1 MVINWA
7 NSASRAAPPVFRGP
21 VARDRPSS
29 RKEGNLAMN
38 AFRQLL
44 SGSEPVFAP
53 LVFSPITAMLAEAA
67 GFRALYLGGGSMG
80 YIKGGTEAQLSL
92 TEMAQAALDIRT
104 VCRLPLIL
112 DGACGWGDPMHVQRT
127 IAMSEAAGFAAI
139 EIEDQILPKRAHHH
153 IGIEHMIPLEA
164 LVQKIAAAAAAR
176 HDPDFVLIGRT
187 NALRNTGLDDAL
199 RRAEGYKR
207 AGADMLYVGG
217 RNPDHVRALGE
228 RLPPPLMY
236 MAGAGGL
243 SASPLTKA
251 ELYALGFRLIVDA
264 TTPLM
269 AAHKALRQCYAAL
282 AAGEPDPLLESAP
295 GTEQAEV
302 HRTIKLDRMLEVERR
317 TVEK

>member
-1 MVINWA
+1 MNE
-7 NSASRAAPPVFRGP
+7 FRTLISGP
-21 VARDRPSS
+21 
-29 RKEGNLAMN
+29 
-38 AFRQLL
+38 
-44 SGSEPVFAP
+44 EPVFAP
-53 LVFSPITAMLAEAA
+53 LVFSPLSAMLADSA

-164 LVQKIAAAAAAR
+164 MAQKIEAATAAR
-176 HDPDFVLIGRT
+176 RDPDFVIIGRT
-187 NALRNTGLDDAL
+187 NALRSTGLDDAL
-199 RRAEGYKR
+199 RRADAYKG
-207 AGADMLYVGG
+207 AGADMLYVTG
-217 RNPDHVRALGE
+217 RDPEHVRALGE

-236 MAGAGGL
+236 MTGAGGL
-243 SASPLTKA
+243 STSRITPT
-251 ELYALGFRLIVDA
+251 ELHQLGFRLIVDP

-282 AAGEPDPLLESAP
+282 AAGTSDPLLGDAP
-295 GTEQAEV
+295 AAEQHEV
-302 HRTIKLDRMLEVERR
+302 HKTIRLDRMLEIEKA